1 MSTRISYT
9 GHAAGVIALAALVF
23 AGQVRAQ
30 ESALQ
35 SAMRAFGPDMTI
47 PEGENLSIRADFN
60 GDDREDVAAVVRGP
74 DRSALVVFHATG
86 DGYEMMPLYTRL
98 PSGDVQLRVVP
109 SGRRSVVGNAGGVQ
123 LKNPAVELIFPGRSS
138 AMYVWENGRYQVY
151 GTESFYAR

>member
-9 GHAAGVIALAALVF
+9 GHAAGVIALVALVF
-23 AGQVRAQ
+23 AGPVHAQ

-60 GDDREDVAAVVRGP
+60 GDGREDVAAVVRGP

-86 DGYEMMPLYTRL
+86 DDYEMMPLYTRL

-109 SGRRSVVGNAGGVQ
+109 SGRRSVVGKAGGVQ
-123 LKNPAVELIFPGRSS
+123 LKNAAVELIFPGRSS